1 MLLLKVPQALRGQLA
16 PWGYVNYSLFFLL
29 KKEKGDLASSASGLA
44 SAAGLRRLPSAGD
57 FGGPVSSG
65 FAVATAFA
73 PAPARSLEGSSGADA
88 DCGLHRRHLED
99 GGSCVGLVVHGWQ
112 VWFSPPMS

>member
-1 MLLLKVPQALRGQLA
+1 MLLLKVPQALRWQLA

-44 SAAGLRRLPSAGD
+44 SAASLRRLPSVDD

-65 FAVATAFA
+65 FAVVTTFA
-73 PAPARSLEGSSGADA
+73 PAPARSLGGSSGADV
-88 DCGLHRRHLED
+88 DCGLHRRHTDD
-99 GGSCVGLVVHGWQ
+99 GTCAGFVVDGWQ
-112 VWFSPPMS
+112 VWFPPSAS